1 MDDNIQTDGTDF
13 QDVNNMRINFNAQMK
28 EYCNKSENVVKKPW
42 TKATVEE
49 VIREILDA
57 NNPEKKKTSR
67 QYGLTRKYDTMEIG
81 ETRVLIKK
89 RRSNEDPVVV
99 MIPVEEYFDRLIQ
112 CHRATGHGGRDKM
125 LFELKNK
132 FYISRPAVEMFVS
145 LCKMCNTKKSQQQR
159 NIVVRP
165 ITTKDFNLRSQVDL
179 IDFQSTPCRGYKWLM
194 NYQDHATKFCAA
206 EVAMELLK
214 IFLDFGA
221 PHILQSDNG
230 REFTADVVKEL
241 SGIWA
246 DCKLVHGRPRHPQSQ

>member
-1 MDDNIQTDGTDF
+1 
-13 QDVNNMRINFNAQMK
+13 MRINFNAQMK

-49 VIREILDA
+49 AIREILDA

-99 MIPVEEYFDRLIQ
+99 MIPVEEYFDRLLQ
-112 CHRATGHGGRDKM
+112 CHRATGHGGRYKM

-132 FYISRPAVEMFVS
+132 FYIPRPAVEMFVS

-165 ITTKDFNLRSQVDL
+165 ITTQDFNLRSQVDL
-179 IDFQSTPCRGYKWLM
+179 IDFQSTPC
-194 NYQDHATKFCAA
+194 
-206 EVAMELLK
+206 
-214 IFLDFGA
+214 
-221 PHILQSDNG
+221 
-230 REFTADVVKEL
+230 
-241 SGIWA
+241 
-246 DCKLVHGRPRHPQSQ
+246 